1 MADSA
6 DRVDRVVLKREEVGL
21 AAVSRAQAARRW
33 LRRMTCLFHC
43 GPLPLPSMPR
53 HAARYRAAGP
63 DPPAPHRSLLHESRP
78 GELTTTF
85 FKFVARNAA
94 PFSARYASV
103 RPGSRAHAGY
113 ETDSQQWRW
122 RLGLLLAGWC

>member
-43 GPLPLPSMPR
+43 APLPLPCMPR
-53 HAARYRAAGP
+53 HAARYRVTGP
-63 DPPAPHRSLLHESRP
+63 DASALHRSLLHESWP

-94 PFSARYASV
+94 HSPPATRLCALGPRAR
-103 RPGSRAHAGY
+103 AG
-113 ETDSQQWRW
+113 
-122 RLGLLLAGWC
+122 

>member
-21 AAVSRAQAARRW
+21 AAVSGAQASRRW

-43 GPLPLPSMPR
+43 GRLPLPSMPG
-53 HAARYRAAGP
+53 HAARYRVAGP

-94 PFSARYASV
+94 LFSRAPDVRYAHAV
-103 RPGSRAHAGY
+103 RG
-113 ETDSQQWRW
+113 
-122 RLGLLLAGWC
+122 